1 LINDVLDLSKI
12 EAGRLELEHIPFSL
26 GDTVG
31 DTVRTLAVKAAEKGL
46 RLEYE
51 VDDEVSDGV
60 IGDPGRLRQIL
71 YNLVSNAI
79 KFTHVGSVVIRVGLE
94 SSGPDNQA
102 VLHFAVED
110 TGIGIPHDKQDRIF
124 EVFSQADGSTTREY
138 GGTGLGL
145 SIACQLV
152 GMMRGRIWLESELSR
167 GSTFHF
173 LAQLTAMREQ
183 SDLHQAPANQEA
195 NDGLAFVISHVAAE
209 RRNLVE
215 MLRQVGVTPLPVPD
229 VAAALHALP
238 GTIERGSPP
247 QVVVLDVNEGG
258 FDDVGEITADPI
270 LAEVPL
276 VIVTSTGQRGE
287 AAKYRELGAAAY
299 LTRPLENGEL
309 LEAIRAVVGLRRAGE
324 SQLVTRHWLR
334 ERRQRFHVLVA
345 DDSPTNRH
353 LAQSLLQKHG
363 HTVVTAMDGFEA
375 VAEFEKGG
383 LDAILMDVSMPGR
396 DGIEATAIIREQEA
410 DSDNHVPIIA
420 LTAHAMDGDRE
431 RCLAAGMDAYVSK
444 PFKANELFAT
454 IAQLVR
460 GPGKAVGL
468 PMVEVEEAM
477 ADLVN
482 HREALQRVEG
492 NLDLLQE
499 MVDIFLDEYPSVK
512 MAILEGLAEGDLELV
527 ASGARQLRGNL
538 LTFAAHGAAD
548 LAKSVEVRA
557 LAGDHDGTEVA
568 WNQLHD
574 LISQLGPALKSW
586 YEAPYDEAGGAG
598 A

>member
-51 VDDEVSDGV
+51 VDDEVPDGV

-145 SIACQLV
+145 SIARQLV

-215 MLRQVGVTPLPVPD
+215 MLRQVGVTPPAGARRRGRIARSPRD
-229 VAAALHALP
+229 DKAGFTAA
-238 GTIERGSPP
+238 
-247 QVVVLDVNEGG
+247 GG
-258 FDDVGEITADPI
+258 
-270 LAEVPL
+270 
-276 VIVTSTGQRGE
+276 
-287 AAKYRELGAAAY
+287 GA
-299 LTRPLENGEL
+299 
-309 LEAIRAVVGLRRAGE
+309 
-324 SQLVTRHWLR
+324 
-334 ERRQRFHVLVA
+334 RRQ
-345 DDSPTNRH
+345 
-353 LAQSLLQKHG
+353 
-363 HTVVTAMDGFEA
+363 
-375 VAEFEKGG
+375 
-383 LDAILMDVSMPGR
+383 
-396 DGIEATAIIREQEA
+396 
-410 DSDNHVPIIA
+410 
-420 LTAHAMDGDRE
+420 
-431 RCLAAGMDAYVSK
+431 
-444 PFKANELFAT
+444 
-454 IAQLVR
+454 
-460 GPGKAVGL
+460 
-468 PMVEVEEAM
+468 
-477 ADLVN
+477 
-482 HREALQRVEG
+482 
-492 NLDLLQE
+492 
-499 MVDIFLDEYPSVK
+499 
-512 MAILEGLAEGDLELV
+512 
-527 ASGARQLRGNL
+527 
-538 LTFAAHGAAD
+538 
-548 LAKSVEVRA
+548 
-557 LAGDHDGTEVA
+557 
-568 WNQLHD
+568 
-574 LISQLGPALKSW
+574 
-586 YEAPYDEAGGAG
+586 
-598 A
+598 